1 MHHHDID
8 QRWPL
13 RGFWRAW
20 LWISAGIGGV
30 LAAAGLGLAVLARWA
45 PFPTPVVLLAVGVVL
60 VGVGA
65 LITWQ
70 VADTVLDATLTGDG
84 TLILRRPG
92 RELRTRA
99 TRVRQ
104 LRFSALVSKP
114 HTPIV
119 IETADGSAR
128 LLHPR
133 REVDELIA
141 ALRHHNPQLQVR
153 L

>member
-1 MHHHDID
+1 MHHHDIE

-13 RGFWRAW
+13 RGFWRVW
-20 LWISAGIGGV
+20 LWISAGIAGV
-30 LAAAGLGLAVLARWA
+30 LAAVGLGASVLALWA
-45 PFPTPVVLLAVGVVL
+45 PFPAPAILLP
-60 VGVGA
+60 VGVGLVA
-65 LITWQ
+65 VGAVIIWQ
-70 VADTVLDATLTGDG
+70 VADTVLDVTLTGDG
-84 TLILRRPG
+84 TLTLRRPG

-99 TRVRQ
+99 TRVQQ

-133 REVDELIA
+133 PEIDDMVA
-141 ALRHHNPQLQVR
+141 ALRRHNPHVQVR